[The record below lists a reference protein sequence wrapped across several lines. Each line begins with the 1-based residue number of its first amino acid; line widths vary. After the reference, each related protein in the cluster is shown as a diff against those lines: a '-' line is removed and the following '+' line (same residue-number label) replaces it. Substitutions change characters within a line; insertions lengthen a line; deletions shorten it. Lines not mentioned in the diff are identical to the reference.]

1 MNISRTSMCVAA
13 VATVMGCTH
22 LERSRSLSDPLTPA
36 KTIALQVCS
45 NCHGVAGNA
54 SSPNFPNLAAQ
65 RPEYVVEQLTLF
77 RGHGRLDP
85 AGFEYMW
92 GLSRSLSDEQIQG
105 LAEYYGAQTSITPSA
120 APGSLVAEGKQIF
133 ETGLPDKHVPA
144 CAACHGDHGQGIAKT
159 PRLAN
164 QHADYVLKQLT
175 VFQRTDQRP
184 EGAVMKVIAHDM
196 TLQNMEAV
204 AAYVQSGAG
213 H

>member
-1 MNISRTSMCVAA
+1 MNISRTLMCVAA
-13 VATVMGCTH
+13 VATVMGCTN

-45 NCHGVAGNA
+45 NCHGVAGVA

-65 RPEYVVEQLTLF
+65 RPEYVVEQLTAF

-105 LAEYYGAQTSITPSA
+105 LAAYYAAQTSVMPRGADASE
-120 APGSLVAEGKQIF
+120 SAEGKKIF
-133 ETGLPDKHVPA
+133 ETGLPEKGVPP
-144 CAACHGDHGQGIAKT
+144 CGACHGDHGQGMEKT
-159 PRLAN
+159 PRLAY

-213 H
+213 Q